1 MPGTRSVPNSRAISE
16 EIRLFNA
23 GFKAGRGRPSAVLV
37 KRFRGLGD
45 VLQVLPALRALKG
58 KYGPKTKL
66 VFGTSPVFFPL
77 LRRFDFIDRLVNEK
91 QAEAKERYD
100 LTVDLQNKVD
110 FLPICCEAPRQ
121 DLFARLL
128 ELNPRCYR
136 PRFNFPITKSEIGSA
151 RAILKRAGWRGEK
164 LLGLHLTAYSTI
176 RTWPV
181 ERNLELVERLSDR
194 EGWKILILESHAVRE
209 QFRKFDHV
217 IVPDK
222 TSIVDLL
229 GLLSFCKGFVCPDS
243 GPMHVAGLLRIPTV
257 ALFGPIPPGFRIG
270 YYPQT
275 TGLSLR
281 VECNPCW
288 DWQTHACHKKP
299 HYRQCLKKI
308 TAEMVIETL
317 EGAGCF

>member
-1 MPGTRSVPNSRAISE
+1 MSE
-16 EIRLFNA
+16 EIQLFNA
-23 GFKAGRGRPSAVLV
+23 GFRTGKGKQSAVLV

-45 VLQVLPALRALKG
+45 VLQVLPALKALKG

-66 VFGTSPVFFPL
+66 VFGTSPIFFPL

-91 QAEAKERYD
+91 QAEVKGRYD
-100 LTVDLQNKVD
+100 LVVDLQNKVD

-128 ELNPRCYR
+128 ELNPQCYC
-136 PRFNFPITKSEIGSA
+136 PRFDFPILKSEIVKA
-151 RAILKRAGWRGEK
+151 RTILQRAGWRGEK
-164 LLGLHLTAYSTI
+164 LFGLHLMAYSAI

-222 TSIVDLL
+222 TALIDLL
-229 GLLSFCKGFVCPDS
+229 GLLSFCEYLVCPDS
-243 GPMHVAGLLRIPTV
+243 GIMHLAGLLQIPSV
-257 ALFGPIPPGFRIG
+257 ALFGPIPPEFRIG
-270 YYPQT
+270 YYPKT

-281 VECNPCW
+281 VDCNPCW
-288 DWQTHACHKKP
+288 DWQTHACHKRP

-308 TAEMVIETL
+308 TVEMVINTL
-317 EGAGCF
+317 EDIGCF